1 MSDKRRSSI
10 VTPTVLLTSS
20 IAAIAIV
27 IGALVSYPLI
37 LASTQDV
44 GQRNLA
50 QLANVTASSLEQG
63 FGNAGLSENLVATL
77 QRESISAYL
86 FSSNATP
93 ETVFED
99 LPLGFSQQSASDLLA
114 GLEVSERVATESGE
128 YLFEG
133 RPLTIGGAVLLVQP
147 VSVAGA
153 SAGELIGRL
162 AIALVIG
169 LVVAIPIGYIAA
181 RRLAKPL
188 RRASA
193 AARDM
198 AQGARGVH
206 VTPEGPAEVSDIAK
220 SLNALDQALAN
231 SESRQREFLMSV
243 SHELRTPLTAI
254 KGYGE
259 ALSDGMLDEK
269 NIAAAGA
276 VIGQEAQR
284 LDRLVNDLLDLAR
297 LGAVDFAVRQ
307 EVVDFAEFAHQA
319 CEVWKYRCAEEQV
332 NFECSIKG
340 EGEFIFDATR
350 VRQIIDNL
358 AENAL
363 RVTPPQGFIALSL
376 RVAQHQL
383 LNHQEELQIEL
394 TDTGPGLSSADL
406 AVAFQPGALYERYRG
421 VRPVGTGL
429 GLALVDRLAKALG
442 GVASVSSEA
451 GTTFVISIPVHAAYS
466 SI

>member
-63 FGNAGLSENLVATL
+63 FGNAGLSENLVDTL

-86 FSSNATP
+86 FSSSATP
-93 ETVFED
+93 QTVFED

-114 GLEVSERVATESGE
+114 GLEVSERVATEGGE

-231 SESRQREFLMSV
+231 SESRQREFLLSV

-307 EVVDFAEFAHQA
+307 EAVDFAEFAFQA

-340 EGEFIFDATR
+340 EGECIFDATR

-358 AENAL
+358 A
-363 RVTPPQGFIALSL
+363 
-376 RVAQHQL
+376 
-383 LNHQEELQIEL
+383 
-394 TDTGPGLSSADL
+394 
-406 AVAFQPGALYERYRG
+406 
-421 VRPVGTGL
+421 
-429 GLALVDRLAKALG
+429 
-442 GVASVSSEA
+442 
-451 GTTFVISIPVHAAYS
+451 
-466 SI
+466 